1 MLGVGKMMNKKM
13 KLFSV
18 LMLFVIGIL
27 AAGFASA
34 AQISAIQEVK
44 ISGDVIDET
53 GTNYILG
60 LERGE
65 EFDVKVK
72 VSSAFALDDAQVE
85 AMVRGYDHDDLI
97 DDISD
102 TFDMKAGVTY
112 YKTLNLKLPSRM
124 DQDTY
129 QLRVMVSDRN
139 NTQKIKNYTF

>member
-1 MLGVGKMMNKKM
+1 MNKKM

-65 EFDVKVK
+65 EF
-72 VSSAFALDDAQVE
+72 
-85 AMVRGYDHDDLI
+85 
-97 DDISD
+97 
-102 TFDMKAGVTY
+102 
-112 YKTLNLKLPSRM
+112 
-124 DQDTY
+124 
-129 QLRVMVSDRN
+129 
-139 NTQKIKNYTF
+139 